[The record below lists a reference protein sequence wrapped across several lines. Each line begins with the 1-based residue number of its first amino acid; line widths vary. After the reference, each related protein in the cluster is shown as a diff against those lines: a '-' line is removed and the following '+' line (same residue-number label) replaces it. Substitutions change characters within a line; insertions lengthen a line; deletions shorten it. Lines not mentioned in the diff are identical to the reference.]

1 MTKTGLCRLEMR
13 TCTEHPVGTRQWG
26 TEFLGSLIGSGVRN
40 FDVWLCRILSEK
52 TVFSSDDIDKLT
64 VHFFWK
70 TGRRVKFDGV
80 VSCPLILLH
89 EPFKL

>member
-1 MTKTGLCRLEMR
+1 MLGC
-13 TCTEHPVGTRQWG
+13 VG
-26 TEFLGSLIGSGVRN
+26 
-40 FDVWLCRILSEK
+40 ILSEK

-64 VHFFWK
+64 VHLFWE

-89 EPFKL
+89 EPFEL